1 MNKTALP
8 VIHLIDAMKSGVIDY
23 QIVKSGSKL
32 GFEVCMS
39 CQTIIKTHTAAKL
52 FICSKNPFFLQI
64 NFEFSRLNIKLIF
77 MNFHGKKKKNLKW
90 IFGQKNSFAAVC
102 KT

>member
-1 MNKTALP
+1 MYELP
-8 VIHLIDAMKSGVIDY
+8 DNYQNAHCGKIIYLFKKSI
-23 QIVKSGSKL
+23 
-32 GFEVCMS
+32 
-39 CQTIIKTHTAAKL
+39 
-52 FICSKNPFFLQI
+52 FFLQI